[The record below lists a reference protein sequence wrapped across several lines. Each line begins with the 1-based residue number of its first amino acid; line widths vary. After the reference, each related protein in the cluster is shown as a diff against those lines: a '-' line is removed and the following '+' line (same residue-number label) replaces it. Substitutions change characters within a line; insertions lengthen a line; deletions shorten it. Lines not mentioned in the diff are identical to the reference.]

1 MGYGSIKLKEKTYIE
16 SAIALGEMEVNLARS
31 VDGGQNK
38 GIRDGRQIY
47 GSFTYLFDPNVKNIV
62 KDNNVNY
69 YSRLD
74 LGYTML
80 DDYTESGDDD
90 SVFYNDQNV
99 KSATLSLGFNYS
111 KTSEIEKGIITQLFK
126 FEFGRSKTINSL
138 SEAYYINDASTIYA
152 NAIADQETSHGQLT
166 LGLGMQLKN
175 DLSLNI
181 SFDHYRNNRDT
192 FVNGLNINFRK
203 LF

>member
-1 MGYGSIKLKEKTYIE
+1 
-16 SAIALGEMEVNLARS
+16 MEVNLARS

-62 KDNNVNY
+62 KDNNLNY

-90 SVFYNDQNV
+90 SVFYNDL
-99 KSATLSLGFNYS
+99 KLYAF
-111 KTSEIEKGIITQLFK
+111 LF
-126 FEFGRSKTINSL
+126 S
-138 SEAYYINDASTIYA
+138 
-152 NAIADQETSHGQLT
+152 
-166 LGLGMQLKN
+166 
-175 DLSLNI
+175 
-181 SFDHYRNNRDT
+181 
-192 FVNGLNINFRK
+192 
-203 LF
+203 